1 MILAAALLVLVAL
14 GLFVWGIATGATALY
29 WACVAVSAV
38 AAVLL
43 VVAFLRMRRVA
54 TATEPAGA
62 APARARASRPGPPAA
77 HAAVPEQGEPA
88 HRPDYPATGPGTSR
102 HTAADGAPAGA
113 SSPPP
118 PAAAGPA
125 ADLRRERSG
134 SRRARRCRDDDPPVE
149 EVEVTDLLLVVDLH
163 DDVYVVDE
171 HPRYHLADCP
181 WLAGRTGVPL
191 PVDEA
196 RTDGFTPCG
205 RCAPDH
211 GLAEVERGRRAS
223 RRSSVSPTERA
234 GRRRRGRSP
243 SAAAVASRE
252 ARGRREPARSG
263 TR

>member
-1 MILAAALLVLVAL
+1 VILAAALLVLVAL

-43 VVAFLRMRRVA
+43 VVSFLRMRQVA
-54 TATEPAGA
+54 TTTEPARGRPEPSPEPEPEHRSERSPQA
-62 APARARASRPGPPAA
+62 TSVLPAQPDGPPAVVTA
-77 HAAVPEQGEPA
+77 RGEPA
-88 HRPDYPATGPGTSR
+88 HAVDYAATGPGSSP
-102 HTAADGAPAGA
+102 APADDGPPPGA
-113 SSPPP
+113 ASPPP
-118 PAAAGPA
+118 PAAAAQPA
-125 ADLRRERSG
+125 ADEPEG
-134 SRRARRCRDDDPPVE
+134 ADEDPPVE

-191 PVDEA
+191 PIDEA

-205 RCAPDH
+205 RCNPDH

-223 RRSSVSPTERA
+223 RGAP
-234 GRRRRGRSP
+234 
-243 SAAAVASRE
+243 
-252 ARGRREPARSG
+252 
-263 TR
+263 

>member
-1 MILAAALLVLVAL
+1 VILAAALLVLVAL
-14 GLFVWGIATGATALY
+14 GLFVWGIAAGATALY

-43 VVAFLRMRRVA
+43 VVAFLRMRQVA
-54 TATEPAGA
+54 SATEPARERPETRPGTQ
-62 APARARASRPGPPAA
+62 PESRPEAR
-77 HAAVPEQGEPA
+77 PEQGAPA
-88 HRPDYPATGPGTSR
+88 ASTTRVLPARSTGASAVVPAQGETAHGTEYQPTGPGSSSIS
-102 HTAADGAPAGA
+102 AADGPPSGA
-113 SSPPP
+113 SSPLS
-118 PAAAGPA
+118 PAAAAPA
-125 ADLRRERSG
+125 SGEPAGADD
-134 SRRARRCRDDDPPVE
+134 ADPPVE

-211 GLAEVERGRRAS
+211 GLAEIERGRRAS
-223 RRSSVSPTERA
+223 R
-234 GRRRRGRSP
+234 G
-243 SAAAVASRE
+243 AS
-252 ARGRREPARSG
+252 
-263 TR
+263 

>member
-14 GLFVWGIATGATALY
+14 GLFVWGLATGATALY

-43 VVAFLRMRRVA
+43 VVAFLRMRQVA
-54 TATEPAGA
+54 TATEPTRSRPEPRRDQEPEQEPDRAPRA
-62 APARARASRPGPPAA
+62 TSLPPARPGGATAVVPP
-77 HAAVPEQGEPA
+77 QGEPP
-88 HRPDYPATGPGTSR
+88 HEVDYASAGPGSSR
-102 HTAADGAPAGA
+102 AAADDGPPLGA
-113 SSPPP
+113 SSP
-118 PAAAGPA
+118 AATGPA
-125 ADLRRERSG
+125 ADGPAGAE
-134 SRRARRCRDDDPPVE
+134 DEDPPVE

-171 HPRYHLADCP
+171 HPRYHLADCS

-223 RRSSVSPTERA
+223 RGSS
-234 GRRRRGRSP
+234 
-243 SAAAVASRE
+243 
-252 ARGRREPARSG
+252 
-263 TR
+263 